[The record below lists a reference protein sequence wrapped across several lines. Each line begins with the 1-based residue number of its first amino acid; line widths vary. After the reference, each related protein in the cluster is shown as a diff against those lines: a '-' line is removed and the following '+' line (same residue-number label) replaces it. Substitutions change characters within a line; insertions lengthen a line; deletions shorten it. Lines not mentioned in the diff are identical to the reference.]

1 MHASAGGD
9 LAALRG
15 RPAELLQRLIRF
27 ETVNP
32 PGGERECVGWIES
45 LLRDAGLETRIV
57 AADEERPNLIGR
69 LRGRGESP
77 PLLLQG
83 HVDVVPVS
91 DQDWTRPP
99 FAGEES
105 GGFIWGRGALDM
117 KGGVAMM
124 IAAVLRARERG
135 LEPRGDVLLCVLSD
149 EEAGS
154 DNGARHLVAEHAE
167 LFEGVRYALGEFG
180 GFTLH
185 VGGRRFAPISLSE
198 KQVCWMRG
206 RVRGPG
212 GHASLPMRGGTM
224 ARLANV
230 LRRLDRRR
238 LPVHVTPTVRR
249 SIEELA
255 DGLHPALAVPLRALL
270 VPALTD
276 RVLDALG
283 KRGVLF
289 DPALHNTVNVT
300 IVSGGDKVNVVPGE
314 VELMLDGR
322 VLPGLGAEQMLAEV
336 AAAAGPDLELEVDR
350 FDAGGPADPDL
361 GLCEHVPYPDL
372 GLWDVLAGVLRD
384 QDPGIRPIPYLMPA
398 VTDGRFFARLGIQ
411 TYGFTPMRLPA
422 GFEFNS
428 LIHAADERIPTDAVE
443 FGTQAMLNVLK
454 RF

>member
-9 LAALRG
+9 LAALRE

-32 PGGERECVGWIES
+32 PGAERECVGWIES
-45 LLRDAGLETRIV
+45 LLRDAGLEVRIV
-57 AADEERPNLIGR
+57 TADEERPNLVAR

-91 DQDWTRPP
+91 DQNWTRPP
-99 FAGEES
+99 FAGEEA

-135 LEPRGDVLLCVLSD
+135 LEPRGDVLLCILSH

-167 LFEGVRYALGEFG
+167 LFGGVRYALGEFG

-185 VGGRRFAPISLSE
+185 IAGRRFAPISLSE

-206 RVRGPG
+206 RVRGSG

-238 LPVHVTPTVRR
+238 LPVHVTPTVRS
-249 SIEELA
+249 SIKELA
-255 DGLHPALAVPLRALL
+255 DGLSPALAVPLRALL

-283 KRGVLF
+283 KRSVLF
-289 DPALHNTVNVT
+289 DPALHNTVNAT
-300 IVSGGDKVNVVPGE
+300 IVSGGDKVNVVPAE

-322 VLPGLGAEQMLAEV
+322 VLPGFGADQMLAEV

-361 GLCEHVPYPDL
+361 GL
-372 GLWDVLAGVLRD
+372 WDVLTGVLRD

-443 FGTQAMLNVLK
+443 FGTEAMLDVFE